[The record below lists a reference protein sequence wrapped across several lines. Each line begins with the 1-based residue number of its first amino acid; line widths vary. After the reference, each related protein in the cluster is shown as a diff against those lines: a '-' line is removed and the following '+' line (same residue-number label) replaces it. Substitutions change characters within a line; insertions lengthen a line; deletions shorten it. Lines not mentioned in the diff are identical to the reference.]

1 MLEVIE
7 ESKGLGNI
15 NLSEFLKKKKENF
28 MGFFEDYFTKFGYK
42 MFSHIDAVSSS
53 LFPFKMELKIVKI
66 KDHIFNSILSL
77 DSEGFLQKM
86 KKIEKIDWLIYGEK
100 SNLGDS

>member
-1 MLEVIE
+1 
-7 ESKGLGNI
+7 
-15 NLSEFLKKKKENF
+15 
-28 MGFFEDYFTKFGYK
+28 

-77 DSEGFLQKM
+77 DSEGFLQKIRQ
-86 KKIEKIDWLIYGEK
+86 IEKIDWKIYGESKTQRDSLAKPK
-100 SNLGDS
+100 SV